1 MGNYKR
7 ISIEKAQ
14 ELMSDQATIIDVRDQ
29 QSYSMGHI
37 ENAVHVSD
45 ENIQQFIDGTD
56 NPNL

>member
-14 ELMSDQATIIDVRDQ
+14 ELMSDQTTIIDLRDR

-45 ENIQQFIDGTD
+45 
-56 NPNL
+56 